1 MEEKH
6 FFPQGRELLS
16 HFGTPLFI
24 SVQMKSSRGY
34 SVLSMGQYLSSC
46 SLFFC
51 VIRLLTFPF
60 YPRARKGVYYL
71 SD

>member
-1 MEEKH
+1 
-6 FFPQGRELLS
+6 
-16 HFGTPLFI
+16 
-24 SVQMKSSRGY
+24 MKSSRGY